1 MLGLAVFASL
11 CYLAS
16 AHKPP
21 PFVRDLDCPKYTV
34 LQSFP
39 GYELRRYEMSQWV
52 ATRDLLRGY
61 GALMNYRENKL
72 VYKLFRYISGEN
84 TLGMK
89 IPMIYPMLMTVYP
102 EVGRNYEQ
110 SVMEMHFM
118 IPHHMQPFPPAPTD
132 PTVYITMLP
141 PMDVY
146 VKSLGGFA
154 NTRMNLRKSFT
165 NTRMNLRK
173 SFTDNRMN
181 LRKVKELMKQINNR
195 NLYHGDHFYKA
206 GYDGTSS
213 MNRHDNEVWL
223 VAKN

>member
-1 MLGLAVFASL
+1 
-11 CYLAS
+11 
-16 AHKPP
+16 
-21 PFVRDLDCPKYTV
+21 
-34 LQSFP
+34 
-39 GYELRRYEMSQWV
+39 
-52 ATRDLLRGY
+52 
-61 GALMNYRENKL
+61 
-72 VYKLFRYISGEN
+72 
-84 TLGMK
+84 MK
-89 IPMIYPMLMTVYP
+89 IPMISPMLMTVYP
-102 EVGRNYEQ
+102 GVGRNYEQ

-146 VKSLGGFA
+146 VKSLSRFT
-154 NTRMNLRKSFT
+154 NHRMNLRKSFS
-165 NTRMNLRK
+165 NNRMNLRK
-173 SFTDNRMN
+173 SFFNNRMN

-195 NLYHGDHFYKA
+195 NLYHRDHFYQA

>member
-1 MLGLAVFASL
+1 MFYGVTVGAIVGTHGFSIRYTAFNSESSVTDRKPVGSDNEKPFRKLRTMLGLAVFASL

-39 GYELRRYEMSQWV
+39 EDSGSLRANLFPEGNMRGEL
-52 ATRDLLRGY
+52 DFL
-61 GALMNYRENKL
+61 N
-72 VYKLFRYISGEN
+72 
-84 TLGMK
+84 GMK

-146 VKSLGGFA
+146 VKP
-154 NTRMNLRKSFT
+154 
-165 NTRMNLRK
+165 
-173 SFTDNRMN
+173 NR
-181 LRKVKELMKQINNR
+181 Q
-195 NLYHGDHFYKA
+195 
-206 GYDGTSS
+206 
-213 MNRHDNEVWL
+213 
-223 VAKN
+223 